1 MQLVKRYFKI
11 RDDSGIERSKKL
23 SHSKEFK
30 KTVSF
35 LKCNPFLQLIQY
47 IGNENVYKPRVH
59 GNTKHNTNSEYIR
72 TAPSI
77 IKEIGKK
84 LESGTSVSNTYTS
97 MVQKCNKSSV
107 QGVLN
112 PRNREQVRNIQKQI
126 LRNQRISMDDIYNL
140 YALALELDNFGK
152 LIFFLILIV

>member
-1 MQLVKRYFKI
+1 MLLTSTYGLPIVPKLLLIQVCNLLKDILKFMMILALNVQKNYHTQKNSKRQ
-11 RDDSGIERSKKL
+11 SL
-23 SHSKEFK
+23 
-30 KTVSF
+30 F
-35 LKCNPFLQLIQY
+35 LKYNPFLQLIEY
-47 IGNENVYKPRVH
+47 IGNENVYKPSVH

-112 PRNREQVRNIQKQI
+112 PRNREQVRNIQK
-126 LRNQRISMDDIYNL
+126 
-140 YALALELDNFGK
+140 
-152 LIFFLILIV
+152 